1 MIGVEKQYERRSK
14 NKHDKLAKNPDD
26 NEEVIETHNNRET
39 KANLNEETDV
49 NVNKEQEEVNKK
61 HNKLR
66 KHVAKRK
73 ESTKIVV
80 RDVKKHKSIVEVRSG
95 SQDCIE
101 VDNNSRSVKKE
112 ERLLIQRIPANWF
125 MALIPK
131 IPRQH
136 RASIRKIGFGALICI
151 LVPISQ
157 SFLLNL

>member
-1 MIGVEKQYERRSK
+1 M
-14 NKHDKLAKNPDD
+14 
-26 NEEVIETHNNRET
+26 
-39 KANLNEETDV
+39 
-49 NVNKEQEEVNKK
+49 NKEQEEVNKK

-95 SQDCIE
+95 SQDCVE
-101 VDNNSRSVKKE
+101 VDNNSRSVKKKE

-131 IPRQH
+131 TPKQH
-136 RASIRKIGFGALICI
+136 RASIRKIGFGAFLDLHIGAHKSKFSVE
-151 LVPISQ
+151 LVTSLDTNIVTLVMYSKEEIDIELDDIHLVLC
-157 SFLLNL
+157 SKLALHMF